1 LSETL
6 TFANAVTIEVNG
18 ERRTLDVRADE
29 TLLEVLRENL
39 GLTGSKEGCGIGVC
53 GACTVL
59 LDGRMVSSCIQ
70 LAVLAEGGRV
80 TTIEGLATAAG
91 LDPVQRAFVECGGL
105 QCGACT
111 PGQVMA
117 ARALL
122 DETPRP
128 TRAEIVRWMS
138 GNLCRCTGY
147 EQIVRSVERAAAGT
161 RT

>member
-6 TFANAVTIEVNG
+6 TFTNAVTIEVNG

-122 DETPRP
+122 DEMPRP

>member
-1 LSETL
+1 MNTL
-6 TFANAVTIEVNG
+6 TLEVNG
-18 ERRTLDVRADE
+18 ERRTVDVRADE
-29 TLLEVLRENL
+29 PLLEVLRDRL

-70 LAVLAEGGRV
+70 LAVLADGGRV

-122 DETPRP
+122 DETPHP

-147 EQIVRSVERAAAGT
+147 EQIVRSVERAAEPAAE
-161 RT
+161 

>member
-1 LSETL
+1 M
-6 TFANAVTIEVNG
+6 NAVTIEVNG
-18 ERRTLDVRADE
+18 ERRTVEVRADE
-29 TLLEVLRENL
+29 TLLELLRETL

-70 LAVLAEGGRV
+70 LAVLADGGRV

-91 LDPVQRAFVECGGL
+91 LDPVQGAFVECGGL

-117 ARALL
+117 ARSLL
-122 DETPRP
+122 DETPHP

-147 EQIVRSVERAAAGT
+147 EQIVRSVERAAAGA

>member
-1 LSETL
+1 M
-6 TFANAVTIEVNG
+6 NAVTIEVNG
-18 ERRTLDVRADE
+18 ERRTVEVRADE
-29 TLLEVLRENL
+29 TLLELLRETL

-70 LAVLAEGGRV
+70 LAVLADGGRV

-117 ARALL
+117 ARSLL
-122 DETPRP
+122 DETPHP

-147 EQIVRSVERAAAGT
+147 EQIVRSVERAAAGA

>member
-1 LSETL
+1 MS
-6 TFANAVTIEVNG
+6 AVTIEVNG

-29 TLLEVLRENL
+29 SLLDVLREHL
-39 GLTGSKEGCGIGVC
+39 GLTGSKDGCGIGVC

-70 LAVLAEGGRV
+70 LAVLADGGRV

-122 DETPRP
+122 NEMPRP
-128 TRAEIVRWMS
+128 TRAEIVRWMT

-147 EQIVRSVERAAAGT
+147 EQIVRSVERAAELA
-161 RT
+161 R

>member
-1 LSETL
+1 MVSLQVNGVSETV
-6 TFANAVTIEVNG
+6 A
-18 ERRTLDVRADE
+18 VRADDS
-29 TLLEVLRENL
+29 LLYVLRERL

-59 LDGRMVSSCIQ
+59 VDGRMVSSCIQ
-70 LAVLAEGGRV
+70 LAVLADGARV
-80 TTIEGLATAAG
+80 TTIEGLASTSS

-111 PGQVMA
+111 PGQIVA

-122 DETPRP
+122 DETPNPSR
-128 TRAEIVRWMS
+128 EDVVKWMT

-147 EQIVRSVERAAAGT
+147 EQIIRSVLRAAELTAT
-161 RT
+161 

>member
-1 LSETL
+1 M
-6 TFANAVTIEVNG
+6 NAVTIEVNG
-18 ERRTLDVRADE
+18 ERRTVEVRAD
-29 TLLEVLRENL
+29 TPLLEVLRDGL

-70 LAVLAEGGRV
+70 LAVLADGGRV

-91 LDPVQRAFVECGGL
+91 LDPVQQAFVACGGL

-122 DETPRP
+122 NETPHP
-128 TRAEIVRWMS
+128 SRAEIVRWMS

-147 EQIVRSVERAAAGT
+147 EQIVRSVERAAEQAA
-161 RT
+161 R